1 MFPKDFVLG
10 EQILVYGPLRGVFS
24 HGVKFERIRLKR
36 LSKLLGPKM
45 GFISNNEK

>member
-1 MFPKDFVLG
+1 MFPKVFFWG
-10 EQILVYGPLRGVFS
+10 GAVYGPLRGVFS

-45 GFISNNEK
+45 AFNSNSEK